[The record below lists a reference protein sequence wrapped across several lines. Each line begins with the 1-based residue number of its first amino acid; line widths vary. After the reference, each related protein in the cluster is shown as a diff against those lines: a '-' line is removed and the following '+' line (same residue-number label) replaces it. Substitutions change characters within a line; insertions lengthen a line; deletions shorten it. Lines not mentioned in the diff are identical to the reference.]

1 MSAGAPALTRRA
13 ALAGIGGAALLAAAP
28 APPAYVLP
36 GPAGRRADAE
46 VLVRAYTLLHP
57 GLARYQDAAQREA
70 AAARLLA
77 DATAA
82 ETIDALWVAA
92 ARYTA
97 AVRCGHSFVNP
108 FNQGKALTALVVD
121 RADRLPFTFRWLGD
135 RMIVTRALVAAPGL
149 APGAEVAAIEGEAA
163 SALRARLLPLTAGD
177 GHNDNE
183 RIARLELRGER
194 IEAFDILRSVTAR
207 PGASTARLELRPL
220 AGQPAT
226 VEVPL
231 LAAGARGRPEPAK
244 DAPFFTAAQNGAALV
259 LGMPSWVA
267 YRSKWDWRA
276 LLDAAIDEAID
287 TRARAIIVDV
297 RGNEGGDPLGDAIL
311 ARLVERPLVAS
322 DSARRVRFR
331 TTPADLNGVLDT
343 WDDSF
348 RSLGADAAGPDADG
362 FYTLPPAAARPIEP
376 RGRRCTAK
384 LIVLVDGACSSA
396 TFQFAKL
403 VEARG
408 LGTLV
413 GEPTGGNRR
422 GINGGAYFFVR
433 LPESRLEVD
442 LPLIGYFPP
451 GSPPDAGIVPQVLAP
466 PTRASI
472 AAATDPG
479 MIAALRLV

>member
-1 MSAGAPALTRRA
+1 MSAGAGPLTRRA

-28 APPAYVLP
+28 APPAFKLP
-36 GPAGRRADAE
+36 GPAGRRADAA
-46 VLVRAYTLLHP
+46 VLIRAYTLLHP

-77 DATAA
+77 EAEAA
-82 ETIDALWVAA
+82 PTIDALWVAA
-92 ARYTA
+92 ARYSA
-97 AVRCGHSFVNP
+97 SVRCGHSFVNP
-108 FNQGKALTALVVD
+108 FNQGKALTALVVE
-121 RADRLPFTFRWLGD
+121 RADRLPFTFRWLGGH
-135 RMIVTRALVAAPGL
+135 MIVTRALVAAPGL
-149 APGAEVAAIEGEAA
+149 APGTEILAIDGEPVA
-163 SALRARLLPLTAGD
+163 ALRARLLPLTAGD

-183 RIARLELRGER
+183 RIARLELRGGRLEP
-194 IEAFDILRSVTAR
+194 FDILRSVTTR
-207 PGASTARLELRPL
+207 PGAVTARVELEPL
-220 AGQPAT
+220 GGPRRT

-231 LAAGARGRPEPAK
+231 LAEGARGGPELAT
-244 DAPFFTAAQNGAALV
+244 DAPFFTAARQGPALV
-259 LGMPSWVA
+259 FTMPSWVA

-276 LLDAAIDEAID
+276 FLDAAIDEAID
-287 TRARAIIVDV
+287 TNARALIVDL
-297 RGNEGGDPLGDAIL
+297 RGNEGGDTLGDAIL
-311 ARLVERPLVAS
+311 ARLVERPLAGP
-322 DSARRVRFR
+322 DNARRVRFR
-331 TTPADLNGVLDT
+331 TTPADLNPVLDT

-348 RSLGADAAGPDADG
+348 RSLGVDAAGPNAEG
-362 FYTLPPAAARPIEP
+362 FYTLPTAANPPIEP
-376 RGRRCTAK
+376 RGRRFAGK

-403 VEARG
+403 VEVQG

-451 GSPPDAGIVPQVLAP
+451 GNPPDAGIVPQVLAP

-472 AAATDPG
+472 AAGTDPG
-479 MIAALRLV
+479 MAAALRLA